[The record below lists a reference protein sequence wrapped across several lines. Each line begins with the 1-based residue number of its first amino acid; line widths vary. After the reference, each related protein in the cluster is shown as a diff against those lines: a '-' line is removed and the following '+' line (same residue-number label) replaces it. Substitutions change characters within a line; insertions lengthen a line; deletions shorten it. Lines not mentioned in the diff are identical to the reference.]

1 MLLNRRN
8 LARAFNGLKKGVE
21 IGADI
26 GIALAKNAFN
36 LGKDIVC
43 ILKEQ
48 IDAYNKPIDD
58 EAYLRQRADVKKEVE
73 NGINE
78 IREQKENAKIK
89 KMPEVN
95 INLSVFQIGFTPE
108 QLKEFEETLKS
119 KNKEFNEDFFKDVDV
134 KKIVEVDSLS
144 VEKMDKLDKVSE
156 KVNGSFG
163 IKYSRQTDKISVLI
177 HDYDEKN
184 IFVEEFNPQYECE
197 ERTEFNERMAKFFN
211 NQLESGEEKF
221 TPKDFDKVLENIAGA
236 TEEDRKANIN
246 TRLHIDNIKGTKEF
260 LTKRGDEK
268 LLINDFNVGQ
278 AMALDNSAVMMLEL
292 NKDKVVARENTKQDI
307 KFDIRELEKEISN
320 KSFNDIKNIVFASIL
335 NDKEIIEKTENFQ
348 KDVSNIGD
356 VVEEKFNKVF
366 DDLGL
371 GFKNNFLINNAE
383 ELNLTVSKPER
394 YFSSTDKFGKEYFL
408 QLIDEFDSE
417 YESYEE
423 NVDFFLKNLCK
434 EEAKDFEERVLCFGN
449 NFSTNIEDKFTKE
462 EFNADY
468 KLLDKID
475 KVFEDTFE
483 YAKNKNIDIKNEK
496 ELKALTDE
504 VGLNLSDKRYEE
516 LVKDEDK
523 EKVEDKKEERKV
535 KDFFDFVDEEV
546 IKMTKKKMKE
556 NLNK

>member
-468 KLLDKID
+468 KVLDKID

-516 LVKDEDK
+516 LVKGEDK
-523 EKVEDKKEERKV
+523 EKTEDKKEERKV

-546 IKMTKKKMKE
+546 KKDEREKNE
-556 NLNK
+556 REFE

>member
-1 MLLNRRN
+1 MLFNRRN

-43 ILKEQ
+43 IFKEQ

-58 EAYLRQRADVKKEVE
+58 EAYLRERADVKKEVE

-78 IREQKENAKIK
+78 IREKKENAKIE

-95 INLSVFQIGFTPE
+95 INLSVFQVGFTPE

-119 KNKEFNEDFFKDVDV
+119 KNKEFNEEFFENVNV

-144 VEKMDKLDKVSE
+144 VEKMDKLEKVSE

-163 IKYSRQTDKISVLI
+163 IKYSRDTDEITVLI
-177 HDYDEKN
+177 HDYDEKK
-184 IFVEEFNPQYECE
+184 IFIEEFNSQYECE
-197 ERTEFNERMAKFFN
+197 ERTEFTERMAKFFN
-211 NQLESGEEKF
+211 KQLESGEEKF

-307 KFDIRELEKEISN
+307 KFDIRELGKEIIN
-320 KSFNDIKNIVFASIL
+320 KSFNDIKNIVFASVL

-348 KDVSNIGD
+348 KNVSNIGD

-366 DDLGL
+366 DDFGL
-371 GFKNNFLINNAE
+371 GFKNIFFINNAE

-468 KLLDKID
+468 KVLDKID

-516 LVKDEDK
+516 LVKDKDK
-523 EKVEDKKEERKV
+523 EKTEDKKEERKV

-546 IKMTKKKMKE
+546 KKDEREKNE
-556 NLNK
+556 REFE

>member
-449 NFSTNIEDKFTKE
+449 NFSTNIEDKFTKK

-546 IKMTKKKMKE
+546 TKDDKE
-556 NLNK
+556 KNEREFE

>member
-8 LARAFNGLKKGVE
+8 LARAFNVLKKGVE

-26 GIALAKNAFN
+26 GIALTKNAFN

-48 IDAYNKPIDD
+48 IDAYSKPID
-58 EAYLRQRADVKKEVE
+58 EVYLRERADVKKEVE

-78 IREQKENAKIK
+78 IREKKENAKIE

-95 INLSVFQIGFTPE
+95 INLSVFQVGFTPE

-144 VEKMDKLDKVSE
+144 VEKMDKFEKVSK

-163 IKYSRQTDKISVLI
+163 IKYSRENDEISVLI
-177 HDYDEKN
+177 HDYDEKK
-184 IFVEEFNPQYECE
+184 IFIEEFNSQYECE
-197 ERTEFNERMAKFFN
+197 ERTEFTERMAKFFN
-211 NQLESGEEKF
+211 KQLESGEEKF

-307 KFDIRELEKEISN
+307 KFDIRELGKEIIN
-320 KSFNDIKNIVFASIL
+320 KSFNDIKNIVFASVL

-348 KDVSNIGD
+348 KNVSNIGD

-366 DDLGL
+366 DDFGL
-371 GFKNNFLINNAE
+371 GFKNIFFINNAE

-468 KLLDKID
+468 KVLDKID

-516 LVKDEDK
+516 LVKDKDK
-523 EKVEDKKEERKV
+523 EKTEDKKEERKV

-546 IKMTKKKMKE
+546 KKDEREKNE
-556 NLNK
+556 REFE